1 MTILLWE
8 IKNNVFNS
16 NNSENA
22 NSRKILSEKL
32 RERERERELEK
43 EVESIFLLIGRSYW
57 KFYTLVKFYTYRTVM
72 LDILFLK
79 VILFYLALTYCGQ
92 MCSVGV
98 AMHGIGFR
106 ECTLKM
112 CFTFFYVCTIKAVLR
127 ISTVDQ

>member
-32 RERERERELEK
+32 RERERELEK

-79 VILFYLALTYCGQ
+79 VILFYLALTYYGQ
-92 MCSVGV
+92 MCFVGV

-112 CFTFFYVCTIKAVLR
+112 WFTFFYVCTIKAVLR

>member
-8 IKNNVFNS
+8 IKNNVSNS

-22 NSRKILSEKL
+22 NSSKILSEKL

-43 EVESIFLLIGRSYW
+43 EVESIVLLIGRSYW

-79 VILFYLALTYCGQ
+79 VILFYLAITYCGQ
-92 MCSVGV
+92 MCSVGI
-98 AMHGIGFR
+98 AMQGIVFR

-112 CFTFFYVCTIKAVLR
+112 CFTFFMYVL
-127 ISTVDQ
+127 

>member
-1 MTILLWE
+1 MSLTQIIVKMQIVGKFLV
-8 IKNNVFNS
+8 KS
-16 NNSENA
+16 C
-22 NSRKILSEKL
+22 
-32 RERERERELEK
+32 ERERELKK

-79 VILFYLALTYCGQ
+79 VILFYLALTYYGQ

-112 CFTFFYVCTIKAVLR
+112 WFTFFYVCTIKAVLR
-127 ISTVDQ
+127 ISIVDQ

>member
-1 MTILLWE
+1 MSLTQIIVKMQIVGKFLV
-8 IKNNVFNS
+8 KS
-16 NNSENA
+16 C
-22 NSRKILSEKL
+22 
-32 RERERERELEK
+32 ERERELEK

-57 KFYTLVKFYTYRTVM
+57 KFYSLVKFYTYRTVM

-79 VILFYLALTYCGQ
+79 VILFYLTLTYCGQ

-98 AMHGIGFR
+98 AMHGIVFR